1 LYLNA
6 LTSLSDRVALAL
18 AKYKG
23 ELSLNGLTSLS
34 DKAAEAL
41 AVKGIKIDEDDDSEE
56 EEEKD
61 EFNTDDTELKI
72 NDTHVEFFLYLTMG
86 KTDDDLSDNEIST
99 IINFL
104 VDKNKNYANRNII
117 EKIFDES
124 FKWWI
129 DALKNGTVYDLLNE
143 NLNLLDELSKNEK
156 LTIIK
161 NLKMISLLDKNKA
174 TKEEN
179 ELIQILDKR
188 WGI

>member
-1 LYLNA
+1 
-6 LTSLSDRVALAL
+6 
-18 AKYKG
+18 
-23 ELSLNGLTSLS
+23 
-34 DKAAEAL
+34 
-41 AVKGIKIDEDDDSEE
+41 
-56 EEEKD
+56 
-61 EFNTDDTELKI
+61 
-72 NDTHVEFFLYLTMG
+72 MG

-104 VDKNKNYANRNII
+104 VDKNKNHANRNII

-124 FKWWI
+124 FKQWI

-156 LTIIK
+156 LTITK

-179 ELIQILDKR
+179 ELIQILNKR